1 MPEEREWLALDKFG
15 EKIVK
20 KFKDEPL
27 FWFDRICAGEVS
39 SDADLARYAILKK
52 MPPETREFIR
62 DCVSFAIIQGIH
74 DFLCGLNE
82 FGDELGLT
90 VDGVD
95 LLYASP
101 DINGE
106 IFGEDGW
113 DARFSDYPTDEA
125 LTEKYEALHD
135 KRR

>member
-1 MPEEREWLALDKFG
+1 MSEEQERRALDKFG
-15 EKIVK
+15 EVIVK

-27 FWFDRICAGEVS
+27 DWFDRTCSGKVS
-39 SDADLARYAILKK
+39 SDADLARHAILRK
-52 MPPETREFIR
+52 MSPETRDFIR
-62 DCVSFAIIQGIH
+62 DCISFAMIQGIH

-82 FGDELGLT
+82 LGEDLSLT

-113 DARFSDYPTDEA
+113 DAQFSVFPTEDA
-125 LTEKYEALHD
+125 LTEKYEALH
-135 KRR
+135 KKQR